1 MAYRARVARILSL
14 DRAIALPA
22 RFWQYCRVA
31 AEARYITTSPPS
43 FSYAPDRYVFFT
55 ISGQYLTKLLIVQ
68 RDAATM
74 DAALIIII
82 VHHMFAQ

>member
-1 MAYRARVARILSL
+1 MISGQ
-14 DRAIALPA
+14 IGHCPP
-22 RFWQYCRVA
+22 RFWQNSNTEWQWWRA
-31 AEARYITTSPPS
+31 ALLLAYPALATPLI
-43 FSYAPDRYVFFT
+43 DYVFFT
-55 ISGQYLTKLLIVQ
+55 ISGQYLTKLIIVQ

>member
-1 MAYRARVARILSL
+1 MISGQ
-14 DRAIALPA
+14 IGHCPP
-22 RFWQYCRVA
+22 RFWQNSNAKRQRRRTA
-31 AEARYITTSPPS
+31 LLLPHPALATPLID
-43 FSYAPDRYVFFT
+43 YAFFT
-55 ISGQYLTKLLIVQ
+55 ISGQYLTKLSIVQ